1 MQIAKKTA
9 ILAIAVSLAPPA
21 KSKISTDFLKGFE
34 MGITVRDEMN
44 AFDDYSC
51 DKPQRDPEIDKQ
63 S

>member
-1 MQIAKKTA
+1 MQITKKTA
-9 ILAIAVSLAPPA
+9 ILAIAASLALPA

-34 MGITVRDEMN
+34 VGVELRDDTY

-51 DKPQRDPEIDKQ
+51 ERPRRDPEIDKQ